1 MIYINFMKKTV
12 LILAVFISIID
23 SIFAQEQNI
32 FTRYKY
38 HLNIINPAYVGVY
51 EQSVLTS
58 SLRRQWTG
66 VVDAPELQNISFATQ
81 LSDKLAVGAAIEHN
95 KTYIENY
102 GFATIDLAYKLSL
115 SRYKTLHFGIKAG
128 ADYYNVNLTGI
139 KTHDLN
145 LDPAL
150 QSINSFVPNIGV
162 GFLLKEDMWY
172 ASIAIPRILNTTRL
186 TDREGVVFLLNEMP
200 KMYLG
205 FGHDFYI
212 SDDILLKPSISIDYL
227 NKGISV
233 FNLMTMVNCYNFFE
247 FGVNY
252 GTDNRYAFLSTFT
265 VTDRFVFGYA
275 YEMSALPTLA
285 RAKNTNEILLQY
297 KF

>member
-1 MIYINFMKKTV
+1 MKQTI
-12 LILAVFISIID
+12 LILAVLIAMSD
-23 SIFAQEQNI
+23 SIFAQEQNV

-38 HLNIINPAYVGVY
+38 HLNIINPAYVGIDD
-51 EQSVLTS
+51 QTVLTS
-58 SLRRQWTG
+58 SIRRQWTG
-66 VVDAPELQNISFATQ
+66 VPDAPELQNISFATP
-81 LSDKLAVGAAIEHN
+81 LNDNLAIGAAIEHN

-102 GFATIDLAYKLSL
+102 GFAAIDVSYKLYL

-128 ADYYNVNLTGI
+128 TDYYNVNLMGI

-145 LDPAL
+145 VDPAL

-172 ASIAIPRILNTTRL
+172 ASLSIPRILNTTRL
-186 TDREGVVFLLNEMP
+186 TDKEEVVFFVDEMP

-212 SDDILLKPSISIDYL
+212 TDEILLKSSLNIDYL
-227 NKGISV
+227 NKGTSV
-233 FNLMTMVNCYNFFE
+233 FNLSTMVNYFNFFE

-252 GTDNRYAFLSTFT
+252 GTNNKYAILSTFNLN
-265 VTDRFVFGYA
+265 DKFVVGYA
-275 YEMSALPTLA
+275 YEMSTLPTLA
-285 RAKNTNEILLQY
+285 RARNTNEILLQY

>member
-1 MIYINFMKKTV
+1 MKKTI
-12 LILAVFISIID
+12 LILALILSMSEVN
-23 SIFAQEQNI
+23 FAQEQNI

-38 HLNIINPAYVGVY
+38 HLNIINPAYVGVD

-66 VVDAPELQNISFATQ
+66 VPDAPELQNISFSTP
-81 LSDKLAVGAAIEHN
+81 LNNNLAIGAAIEHN

-102 GFATIDLAYKLSL
+102 GFAAIDVSYKLYL
-115 SRYKTLHFGIKAG
+115 SRYKTLYFGIKAG
-128 ADYYNVNLTGI
+128 ADYYNVNLMGI

-145 LDPAL
+145 VDPAL
-150 QSINSFVPNIGV
+150 QSINSIIPNIGV

-186 TDREGVVFLLNEMP
+186 KDKEGIVFIIDEMP

-205 FGHDFYI
+205 FGHDFFI
-212 SDDILLKPSISIDYL
+212 TDDIIIKPSLNWDYIP
-227 NKGISV
+227 KSSSV
-233 FNLMTMVNCYNFFE
+233 LDFTTMVNYSGLFE
-247 FGVNY
+247 FGANY
-252 GTDNRYAFLSTFT
+252 GTDNRYALLTTFT
-265 VTDRFVFGYA
+265 VNDRFVFGYA
-275 YEMSALPTLA
+275 YEMSTLPTLA